1 MYIPTVWQDEVVEYP
16 YRYTETVN
24 GDGTVDHTPAPGEEL
39 QEGTPQS
46 ATNFNH
52 AENGIH
58 DAHIAAA
65 IFIQYYRQEYDRKTA
80 EIDGRLDEHDEE
92 FSAEVGTVTLTNTN
106 SGFFAFNNS
115 GSTVALTKTRK
126 TMNYD
131 ITTEVTSFTGGQLGE
146 VVIYDK
152 QLNGFKL
159 KFTGSAKNVTVKYKV
174 RGGMCA

>member
-1 MYIPTVWQDEVVEYP
+1 MYIPTVWQ
-16 YRYTETVN
+16 TKLWNTHI
-24 GDGTVDHTPAPGEEL
+24 GTLKPSMMTAPWNIHRHQEKNSRRGRHKAQPILITP
-39 QEGTPQS
+39 
-46 ATNFNH
+46 
-52 AENGIH
+52 ENGIH

-65 IFIQYYRQEYDRKTA
+65 IFIQYSRHKADEV
-80 EIDGRLDEHDEE
+80 DGRLDEHDEE

-131 ITTEVTSFTGGQLGE
+131 ITIEVTSFSGGQLGE
-146 VVIYDK
+146 VEIYDK

-159 KFTGSAKNVTVKYKV
+159 KFTGSAKSVTVKYKV

>member
-39 QEGTPQS
+39 LEGTPQS

-65 IFIQYYRQEYDRKTA
+65 IFIQYSRHKADEV
-80 EIDGRLDEHDEE
+80 DGRLDEHDEE

-131 ITTEVTSFTGGQLGE
+131 ITIEVTSFSGGQLGE
-146 VVIYDK
+146 VEIYDK

-159 KFTGSAKNVTVKYKV
+159 KFTGSAKSVTVKYKV

>member
-24 GDGTVDHTPAPGEEL
+24 DDGTVEHTPAPGEEL

-65 IFIQYYRQEYDRKTA
+65 IFIQYSRHKADEV
-80 EIDGRLDEHDEE
+80 DGRLDEHDEE
-92 FSAEVGTVTLTNTN
+92 FSAEVGTVYADQYEQRI
-106 SGFFAFNNS
+106 FRVQQF
-115 GSTVALTKTRK
+115 RK
-126 TMNYD
+126 HSCPDKDQKNY
-131 ITTEVTSFTGGQLGE
+131 ELR
-146 VVIYDK
+146 Y
-152 QLNGFKL
+152 
-159 KFTGSAKNVTVKYKV
+159 YH
-174 RGGMCA
+174 